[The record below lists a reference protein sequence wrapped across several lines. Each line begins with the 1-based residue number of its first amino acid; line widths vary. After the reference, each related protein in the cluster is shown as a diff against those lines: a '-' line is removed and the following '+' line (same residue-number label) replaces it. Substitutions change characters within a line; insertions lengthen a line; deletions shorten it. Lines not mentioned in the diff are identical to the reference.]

1 MRHPCTVSKC
11 RKYSAKAYRIARRD
25 ECQIIAAT
33 LAVKVL
39 ILVFGI
45 HVFNALEPAAP
56 SRGIGLEVWNR
67 WDSPAYLNIAQHG
80 YTASLPNRVQLVLFP
95 LYPLCVRA
103 VAILARNYL
112 VSAFIVSGIGAAI
125 AAVLLYRLTRRNASR
140 AVAIKAVWLMLIFPS
155 GFFLHIGYPESLFL
169 ALAIACLY
177 AAQSDRWAISG
188 LMGALAAMTRINGWL
203 LVPTL
208 ATEVV
213 QQFVSCRKWRW
224 QWLWALMPLSG
235 LAVYLLI
242 NYKTTGHAL
251 AFLTIQREHWS
262 KALDWPWKGI
272 RGSFDLIR
280 FGNPNEAAIRGVE
293 ELLFISL
300 GFACTLAAWFTMRA
314 AYATWMTLNWML
326 FTSVGFILCVPRYT
340 LMMFPI
346 YIVLARIGRHRIAAW
361 ILTTWCLLSAGLFI
375 ALFVRAWWVS

>member
-1 MRHPCTVSKC
+1 VSKF
-11 RKYSAKAYRIARRD
+11 RKYSAKAYRIARGD
-25 ECQIIAAT
+25 ECQIVAAT

-45 HVFNALEPAAP
+45 HAFNGLEPAAP
-56 SRGIGLEVWNR
+56 SRGIGLEVSNR
-67 WDSPAYLNIAQHG
+67 WDSPAYLNVAQHG

-112 VSAFIVSGIGAAI
+112 VSAFIVSGVGAAT

-140 AVAIKAVWLMLIFPS
+140 AVALKAVWLMLIFPS
-155 GFFLHIGYPESLFL
+155 GFFLHIGYSESLFL

-188 LMGALAAMTRINGWL
+188 LTGALAAMTRINGWL

-251 AFLTIQREHWS
+251 AFLTIQREQWS

-272 RGSFDLIR
+272 RSSFDLIR
-280 FGNPNEAAIRGVE
+280 FGNPNEAAIRGIE
-293 ELLFISL
+293 ESLFIAL
-300 GFACTLAAWFTMRA
+300 GFACTIAAWFTMRMT
-314 AYATWMTLNWML
+314 YAIWMTLNWVL

-340 LMMFPI
+340 LVMFPI
-346 YIVLARIGRHRIAAW
+346 YILLARIARHRIAAW
-361 ILTTWCLLSAGLFI
+361 IITTWCLLSAGLFI
-375 ALFVRAWWVS
+375 ALFVRGWWVS

>member
-1 MRHPCTVSKC
+1 VSKQT
-11 RKYSAKAYRIARRD
+11 KYSAKAYRIANRD
-25 ECQIIAAT
+25 ECQIVAAT
-33 LAVKVL
+33 LAIKVL

-67 WDSPAYLNIAQHG
+67 WDSPAYLNIAQQG
-80 YTASLPNRVQLVLFP
+80 YTASLPNRAQLVLFP

-103 VAILARNYL
+103 VAIVARNYL
-112 VSAFIVSGIGAAI
+112 VSAFIVSGVGAGAA
-125 AAVLLYRLTRRNASR
+125 ALLLYRLTRLDASR
-140 AVAIKAVWLMLIFPS
+140 AVAIRAVWLMLIFPS
-155 GFFLHIGYPESLFL
+155 GFFLHIGYAESLFL
-169 ALAIACLY
+169 ALAIGCLY
-177 AAQSDRWAISG
+177 AAQTDRWAISG
-188 LMGALAAMTRINGWL
+188 LTAALAAMTRINGWL
-203 LVPTL
+203 LIPTL
-208 ATEVV
+208 AIEVI

-251 AFLTIQREHWS
+251 AFLTIEREHWS

-280 FGNPNEAAIRGVE
+280 LGNPNEAAIRGIE
-293 ELLFISL
+293 ESLFISL
-300 GFACTLAAWFTMRA
+300 GFVCTLAAWFTMRA
-314 AYATWMTLNWML
+314 AYATWMTLNWIL

-340 LMMFPI
+340 LVMFPI
-346 YIVLARIGRHRIAAW
+346 YILLAHIARHRIAAW
-361 ILTTWCLLSAGLFI
+361 IITAWCLLSAGLFI
-375 ALFVRAWWVS
+375 ALFVRGWWVS